1 MLRASWHSL
10 EQELRK
16 SSSDADLRDSTGI
29 SRPWQPAPAAQG
41 NETAV
46 LTLLS
51 YEVHQNNTDEKL
63 DTPSTFD
70 ENQNHEICVRLPLE
84 TGALLGLTL
93 LEWVKL
99 STPLDCAAG
108 NATEPILTKPSTFFN
123 ADIWGFGSSENA
135 LSAGC
140 LVFLQL
146 LLGDG
151 NSFSARRLG
160 QGFNE
165 TNS

>member
-1 MLRASWHSL
+1 MLRASCHSL

-29 SRPWQPAPAAQG
+29 SRLWQPALAAQG
-41 NETAV
+41 NETVV

-70 ENQNHEICVRLPLE
+70 ENQNHNQNHEICVRLPLE
-84 TGALLGLTL
+84 TGALLGLIL

-123 ADIWGFGSSENA
+123 ADIGG
-135 LSAGC
+135 
-140 LVFLQL
+140 LV
-146 LLGDG
+146 
-151 NSFSARRLG
+151 RVRM
-160 QGFNE
+160 
-165 TNS
+165 TY